1 MDVQRLI
8 SAFIMVIAI
17 LSAIIFLPSSFL
29 LGFVAFITGVSNW
42 EFFRLRFSLLVS
54 IFASIALALLMILT
68 SSSGS
73 FYYLLWYLSLNLL
86 YEIGPNSF
94 SFLSELNAIL

>member
-73 FYYLLWYLSLNLL
+73 FYYLLLLSV
-86 YEIGPNSF
+86 F
-94 SFLSELNAIL
+94 

>member
-17 LSAIIFLPSSFL
+17 LSAIIILPSSLL

-42 EFFRLRFSLLVS
+42 EFFRLRFSLFVS
-54 IFASIALALLMILT
+54 IFASMALALLMILT

-73 FYYLLWYLSLNLL
+73 FYYLLLLSL
-86 YEIGPNSF
+86 IF
-94 SFLSELNAIL
+94 